1 MCDTIGIQAELPEL
15 NRSKHKNYAD
25 YYTENIIQRVAE
37 HFKSDIDLFKYN
49 FPHSIPLMNKR
60 MTHFQTS
67 PSASAPSVL
76 AHKHE
81 YHILGELVLEELSP
95 LQRILL
101 SADGTLTKLLEV
113 YLGETMQIVKL
124 LEDVFPATAPVE
136 ALALEAGNNIIERK
150 ILLQG
155 KLSRRKWMYADS
167 IIVLDRISQ
176 TFQAQLLHSHV
187 PIGKLWLE
195 HKVETFKELITARRE
210 NAGDLAE
217 HFDIESD
224 ASLLSRSYRVFC
236 GGIPVMLI
244 TEKFPE
250 SYFA

>member
-1 MCDTIGIQAELPEL
+1 MT
-15 NRSKHKNYAD
+15 
-25 YYTENIIQRVAE
+25 
-37 HFKSDIDLFKYN
+37 N
-49 FPHSIPLMNKR
+49 FQETLS
-60 MTHFQTS
+60 S
-67 PSASAPSVL
+67 SE
-76 AHKHE
+76 HKHD

-113 YLGETMQIVKL
+113 YLDESMQIVKL
-124 LEDVFPATAPVE
+124 LEDVFPAIKPVE
-136 ALALEAGNNIIERK
+136 ALELDAGEDIIERK

-167 IIVLDRISQ
+167 IIVLDRISR
-176 TFQAQLLHSHV
+176 TFQEQLLNSHV

-195 HKVETFKELITARRE
+195 HKVETFKEIITASRE

-217 HFDIESD
+217 YFEIERD
-224 ASLLSRSYRVFC
+224 AVLLSRSYRVFC
-236 GGIPVMLI
+236 GHRPVMLI

-250 SYFA
+250 SYFI